1 MKHDHKLTY
10 IDLHPQAIEPRKTT
24 FSDVCAA
31 IIFAGLIALPFVL
44 YFAFVMKP

>member
-1 MKHDHKLTY
+1 MNKHTLTY
-10 IDLHPQAIEPRKTT
+10 IDLHPQNITPRKTS

-31 IIFAGLIALPFVL
+31 IIFAGFIALPFVL

>member
-10 IDLHPQAIEPRKTT
+10 INLHPQAIEPRKTAV
-24 FSDVCAA
+24 SDVCAA
-31 IIFAGLIALPFVL
+31 VIFAGLIALPFIL

>member
-1 MKHDHKLTY
+1 MQHDHKLTY
-10 IDLHPQAIEPRKTT
+10 IDMHPQPVKPRKTT

-31 IIFAGLIALPFVL
+31 IIFAGLIGLPFAL

>member
-10 IDLHPQAIEPRKTT
+10 IDLHPQAIKSGSR
-24 FSDVCAA
+24 FQDICAA
-31 IIFAGLIALPFVL
+31 IIFAGFIALPFVL